1 MVDHTLAAL
10 TRDYQRFK
18 KTTLLQL
25 TIMVKNST
33 MTAARWSLFQND
45 YGKNPDLLSV
55 INSNIAA
62 MRKIP
67 VKDNAGERN
76 SS

>member
-25 TIMVKNST
+25 TINNFT
-33 MTAARWSLFQND
+33 MTAAMWSLFQND
-45 YGKNPDLLSV
+45 YGKNLDLLSV
-55 INSNIAA
+55 IDSNIAA
-62 MRKIP
+62 KFLSGTML
-67 VKDNAGERN
+67 ELL
-76 SS
+76 S